1 MTALV
6 ELAITR
12 ETMLGSTPNC
22 GQARRDACTRNCS
35 PAGTD
40 IVAMRPPD
48 SAVASVALF
57 DARGS
62 TRRRSTHNGGTA
74 TFRGSSRC
82 FVMGMIE
89 FEESAIQVD
98 ATIVGEGLGIEPSLL
113 QAHMREGKVTSM
125 CERGV
130 DEDIGRH
137 RLTFFYG
144 SRRFRLIIDEAG
156 NVVQRSLINFSDHPL
171 AASARKRSA

>member
-1 MTALV
+1 MPIRQGAMPAPGIAVRQERTSW
-6 ELAITR
+6 R
-12 ETMLGSTPNC
+12 C
-22 GQARRDACTRNCS
+22 GLQI
-35 PAGTD
+35 P
-40 IVAMRPPD
+40 
-48 SAVASVALF
+48 AVASVALF

>member
-1 MTALV
+1 
-6 ELAITR
+6 
-12 ETMLGSTPNC
+12 
-22 GQARRDACTRNCS
+22 
-35 PAGTD
+35 
-40 IVAMRPPD
+40 
-48 SAVASVALF
+48 
-57 DARGS
+57 
-62 TRRRSTHNGGTA
+62 
-74 TFRGSSRC
+74 
-82 FVMGMIE
+82 MGMIE

-98 ATIVGEGLGIEPSLL
+98 ATIVGEGLGIEPSRL

-130 DEDIGRH
+130 DEDIGRY

-171 AASARKRSA
+171 GASARKRSA

>member
-1 MTALV
+1 
-6 ELAITR
+6 
-12 ETMLGSTPNC
+12 
-22 GQARRDACTRNCS
+22 
-35 PAGTD
+35 
-40 IVAMRPPD
+40 
-48 SAVASVALF
+48 
-57 DARGS
+57 
-62 TRRRSTHNGGTA
+62 
-74 TFRGSSRC
+74 
-82 FVMGMIE
+82 MGMIE

-130 DEDIGRH
+130 DEDIGRW
-137 RLTFFYG
+137 TFFYG

>member
-1 MTALV
+1 MPIRQGAMPAPGIAVPQERTSW
-6 ELAITR
+6 R
-12 ETMLGSTPNC
+12 C
-22 GQARRDACTRNCS
+22 GLQI
-35 PAGTD
+35 P
-40 IVAMRPPD
+40 
-48 SAVASVALF
+48 AVASVALF

-62 TRRRSTHNGGTA
+62 TRWRSTHNGGTA

-113 QAHMREGKVTSM
+113 QAHMREGKVT
-125 CERGV
+125 RV